1 MSASMAATSSSP
13 VSLRAIP
20 LLFASALF
28 AALLG
33 AQWGMEAYHVL
44 ETFSESAEEMTRT
57 TFGNEIHS
65 LLRRGERLSL
75 AFALFTLFDL
85 VWLPW
90 LNVEEVATG
99 RGKWK
104 TCNPSVRAAVTL
116 GWFLA
121 LYGFLQ
127 AFSSGI

>member
-1 MSASMAATSSSP
+1 MSAGLNPS
-13 VSLRAIP
+13 SLRAIP
-20 LLFASALF
+20 LLFAAALF
-28 AALLG
+28 AAMLA
-33 AQWGMEAYHVL
+33 AQWAMEAYHVL
-44 ETFSESAEEMTRT
+44 ETWSESAEEMTRT
-57 TFGNEIHS
+57 TFGNEMHS

-90 LNVEEVATG
+90 LNIQSVVTG
-99 RGKWK
+99 SGKWK
-104 TCNPSVRAAVTL
+104 TCDPMVRAAVTL

-121 LYGFLQ
+121 LWGFLQ

>member
-1 MSASMAATSSSP
+1 MTVSPASS
-13 VSLRAIP
+13 RAIP

-28 AALLG
+28 SALLG
-33 AQWGMEAYHVL
+33 AQWWMEHWHIL
-44 ETFSESAEEMTRT
+44 ETFSASAEEMTRT
-57 TFGNEIHS
+57 TFGGEIHS
-65 LLRRGERLSL
+65 LLKRGERVFGS
-75 AFALFTLFDL
+75 FALFTLVDL

-90 LNVEEVATG
+90 LVIEDVVAG

-104 TCNPSVRAAVTL
+104 TCDPLVRAAVVI

>member
-1 MSASMAATSSSP
+1 MNATNMSPA
-13 VSLRAIP
+13 SLRAIP
-20 LLFASALF
+20 LLFA
-28 AALLG
+28 AALSAGLLC
-33 AQWGMEAYHVL
+33 AQWWMEACHVL

-65 LLRRGERLSL
+65 LLRRGQRVFLS
-75 AFALFTLFDL
+75 FALFTLVDL

-104 TCNPSVRAAVTL
+104 TCNPAVRAAVVV

-127 AFSSGI
+127 AFSTGI

>member
-1 MSASMAATSSSP
+1 MTP
-13 VSLRAIP
+13 TSLRGIP
-20 LLFASALF
+20 LAFASALF
-28 AALLG
+28 AVMLG
-33 AQWGMEAYHVL
+33 AQWWMETYHVL
-44 ETFSESAEEMTRT
+44 ETFSASAEEMTRT

-90 LNVEEVATG
+90 LNVQEVASG

-104 TCNPSVRAAVTL
+104 TCHPNVRAAIVL

>member
-1 MSASMAATSSSP
+1 MNASANATSLSP
-13 VSLRAIP
+13 ASLRAVP
-20 LLFASALF
+20 LMFASALF
-28 AALLG
+28 ALMLG
-33 AQWGMEAYHVL
+33 AQWWMEAYHIL

-65 LLRRGERLSL
+65 LLRRGERLFL
-75 AFALFTLFDL
+75 AFALFTLVDL

-90 LNVEEVATG
+90 LNVQEAATG

-104 TCNPSVRAAVTL
+104 TCDPVVRAAVTL

-121 LYGFLQ
+121 LFGFLQ

>member
-1 MSASMAATSSSP
+1 MNATNMSPA
-13 VSLRAIP
+13 SLRAIP
-20 LLFASALF
+20 LLFASILSAG
-28 AALLG
+28 LLC
-33 AQWGMEAYHVL
+33 AQWWMEAYHVF
-44 ETFSESAEEMTRT
+44 ETFSASAEEMTRT
-57 TFGNEIHS
+57 VFGNEIHS
-65 LLRRGERLSL
+65 LLRRGQRVFLS
-75 AFALFTLFDL
+75 FALFTLVDL

-104 TCNPSVRAAVTL
+104 TSNPVVRAAVVV

-127 AFSSGI
+127 AFSTGI

>member
-1 MSASMAATSSSP
+1 MSPA
-13 VSLRAIP
+13 SLRALP
-20 LLFASALF
+20 LAFASALF
-28 AALLG
+28 ALMLG
-33 AQWGMEAYHVL
+33 AQWWMETYHIL

-65 LLRRGERLSL
+65 LLRRGERLFL
-75 AFALFTLFDL
+75 AFSLFTLVDL

-90 LNVEEVATG
+90 LNVQEVAAG
-99 RGKWK
+99 WGKWK
-104 TCNPSVRAAVTL
+104 TCDPRVRAAVVI
-116 GWFLA
+116 GWFIA

>member
-1 MSASMAATSSSP
+1 MTQGSLTPNSM
-13 VSLRAIP
+13 RGIP
-20 LLFASALF
+20 LVFASALF
-28 AALLG
+28 AAMLG
-33 AQWGMEAYHVL
+33 MQWWMEAYHIL
-44 ETFSESAEEMTRT
+44 ETFNESAEEMTRT

-65 LLRRGERLSL
+65 LLRRGERVFL
-75 AFALFTLFDL
+75 AFALFTLVDL

-90 LNVEEVATG
+90 LNIQDVVTG
-99 RGKWK
+99 KGKWR
-104 TCNPSVRAAVTL
+104 TCNPTIRAAVTV

>member
-1 MSASMAATSSSP
+1 MTGASLGPASM
-13 VSLRAIP
+13 RGIP
-20 LLFASALF
+20 LVFAASLF
-28 AALLG
+28 AAMLS

-44 ETFSESAEEMTRT
+44 ETYSKSAEEMTRT

-85 VWLPW
+85 IWLPW
-90 LNVEEVATG
+90 LNIQDAVTG

-104 TCNPSVRAAVTL
+104 TCEPIVRAAVTI

>member
-1 MSASMAATSSSP
+1 MSPA
-13 VSLRAIP
+13 SLRALP
-20 LLFASALF
+20 LAFASALF
-28 AALLG
+28 ALMLG
-33 AQWGMEAYHVL
+33 AQWWMETYHIL

-65 LLRRGERLSL
+65 LLRRGERLFL
-75 AFALFTLFDL
+75 AFSLFTLVDL

-90 LNVEEVATG
+90 LNVQEVAAG

-104 TCNPSVRAAVTL
+104 TCAPVVRAAVVL
-116 GWFLA
+116 GWFIA

>member
-1 MSASMAATSSSP
+1 MTPTSLGAVP
-13 VSLRAIP
+13 PA
-20 LLFASALF
+20 FASALF
-28 AALLG
+28 AALL
-33 AQWGMEAYHVL
+33 AVQWWMEAYHIL
-44 ETFSESAEEMTRT
+44 ETWSESAEEMTRT

-65 LLRRGERLSL
+65 LMRRGERIFL
-75 AFALFTLFDL
+75 AFGLFTLLDL

-90 LNVEEVATG
+90 LNVEEVAAG

-104 TCNPSVRAAVTL
+104 TCNPAVRAAVAL

-121 LYGFLQ
+121 LHGFLQ